1 MNCGGVGPLRDLS
14 DRDNRKQSGFADILL
29 AAATQF
35 SQARSLADLLGA
47 VRQAI
52 RIPSGLDQ
60 AGLGVFEER
69 QKILV
74 VYASPDDG
82 HSQADESTAALSPNG
97 EEFPLLETEA
107 ASFAT
112 RPVTYVS
119 PLLNLDRGM
128 HIQRRFCQAG
138 FRRYVSVPLIYD
150 DRLLGALYACSRVEV
165 PPELEAVEHLEQ
177 LGRLLTPA
185 LWNHLT
191 QTRLALGDRR
201 RATLIELSDAINT
214 SLQMD
219 PILESAR
226 QALAQIEGHR
236 VSIIALLA
244 EDGRSFEAHWH
255 PSPAALDQANATE
268 PEVLQTKATP
278 LPWVLKRRRT
288 FESEDVQGSS
298 SFEIDRRLAELGVR
312 RYVVAPMFVRGKII
326 GGLFFGTSDPH
337 PALTTDVWLYENIAL
352 QLALA
357 IDNAR
362 QFEQL
367 RRLSD
372 RLQQQNVYLR
382 EEIETVHNVE
392 GMIGQSSGMAQ
403 VLTAVSRVAKTNAAV
418 LITGPT
424 GVGKELVAR
433 AIHAQSNRAKHPL
446 VKVNCAAIPDNLV
459 ESELFGHEKGAFT
472 SAVARRI
479 GRFELARD
487 GTLFLDEVGELPP
500 AIQVKLLRVLQDGD
514 FERVG
519 GTETLIS
526 NARIIAATNRD
537 LAKAIESG
545 SFRSDLFYRLN
556 VFPILVPSLSER
568 REDIPLLIDS
578 FIQQFN
584 RRMGKQVES
593 IDAQSMQ
600 YLCERP
606 WPGNIR
612 ELLHVIER
620 AMILCDGPRLTVEE
634 TEPAPSR
641 SSESAAAS
649 AQDAPPALQSV
660 DLPSAVS
667 SLEDAQREHIRR
679 ALQQTAGVVDGPSG
693 AAVLLGLKPSTLR
706 SRMKRLGIQR
716 RPSA

>member
-1 MNCGGVGPLRDLS
+1 MSISGHIQPGVSVQVDSR
-14 DRDNRKQSGFADILL
+14 LL
-29 AAATQF
+29 ATVDRFAGANDLQ
-35 SQARSLADLLGA
+35 DLLAILGHA
-47 VRQAI
+47 VGELEGVRFV
-52 RIPSGLDQ
+52 
-60 AGLGVFEER
+60 GLGVYEQRR
-69 QKILV
+69 QVLV
-74 VYASPDDG
+74 VYGPFAGAEPGSI
-82 HSQADESTAALSPNG
+82 SANG
-97 EEFPLLETEA
+97 EEVPLVETEA
-107 ASFAT
+107 ASFLINPSTFLSA
-112 RPVTYVS
+112 
-119 PLLNLDRGM
+119 PLELDQGM
-128 HIQRRFCQAG
+128 RIQRRLCTAG
-138 FRRYVSVPLIYD
+138 LWRYVSIPLIH
-150 DRLLGALYACSRVEV
+150 RGQLLGVLYAGCHDESRPDGATVEY
-165 PPELEAVEHLEQ
+165 LERLA
-177 LGRLLTPA
+177 RLLTPA
-185 LWNHLT
+185 LWNDLT

-214 SLQMD
+214 SLQME

-236 VSIIALLA
+236 VSIIALLL
-244 EDGRSFEAHWH
+244 EDGRSFEAYWH
-255 PSPAALDQANATE
+255 PSPAALERAQVTE
-268 PEVLQTKATP
+268 PEVLPTKATP
-278 LPWVLKRRRT
+278 LPWVLERRRT
-288 FESEDVQGSS
+288 FESEDVQDSS

-367 RRLSD
+367 KLLSD

-403 VLTAVSRVAKTNAAV
+403 VLTAVSRVARTDATV

-433 AIHAQSNRAKHPL
+433 AIHAQSDRAKHPL
-446 VKVNCAAIPDNLV
+446 VKVNCAAIPENLV

-472 SAVARRI
+472 SAFARRI

-487 GTLFLDEVGELPP
+487 GTLFLDEIGELPP

-519 GTETLIS
+519 GAETLIS

-537 LAKAIESG
+537 LAKSIESG

-568 REDIPLLIDS
+568 REDIPQLVES
-578 FIQQFN
+578 FIHQLN

-593 IDAQSMQ
+593 IDAQSME
-600 YLCERP
+600 YLCARQ

-620 AMILCDGPRLTVEE
+620 AMILCDGACLTVEA
-634 TEPAPSR
+634 TEPAPNR
-641 SSESAAAS
+641 ASESVAAPSQSTA
-649 AQDAPPALQSV
+649 PALQSV
-660 DLPSAVS
+660 ELPSVVS
-667 SLEDAQREHIRR
+667 TLEDAQREHIRR
-679 ALQQTAGVVDGPSG
+679 ALQQSGGVVDGPSG

-706 SRMKRLGIQR
+706 SRMKRLGVHR

>member
-1 MNCGGVGPLRDLS
+1 MSIPGHIQPGASVQGDSR
-14 DRDNRKQSGFADILL
+14 LL
-29 AAATQF
+29 ATVD
-35 SQARSLADLLGA
+35 RLAEANDLQDLLAIVGHA
-47 VRQAI
+47 VAELEGVRVV
-52 RIPSGLDQ
+52 
-60 AGLGVFEER
+60 GLGVYDQRR
-69 QKILV
+69 QVLV
-74 VYASPDDG
+74 VYGPSAGAEPS
-82 HSQADESTAALSPNG
+82 SISANG
-97 EEFPLLETEA
+97 EEFPLVETEA
-107 ASFAT
+107 PSFLT
-112 RPVTYVS
+112 S
-119 PLLNLDRGM
+119 PSTFLSAPLEQDRGTRL
-128 HIQRRFCQAG
+128 QRRLYQAG
-138 FRRYVSVPLIYD
+138 QRRYISIPLVH
-150 DRLLGALYACSRVEV
+150 RGQLLGVLYAGCHDESSPDGATVEY
-165 PPELEAVEHLEQ
+165 LERLA
-177 LGRLLTPA
+177 RLLTPA

-191 QTRLALGDRR
+191 QARLALGDRR

-214 SLQMD
+214 SLQME

-236 VSIIALLA
+236 VSIIALLR
-244 EDGRSFEAHWH
+244 EDGRFFEAYWH
-255 PSPAALDQANATE
+255 PSPAALDRANATTE
-268 PEVLQTKATP
+268 PEVLPTKITP
-278 LPWVLKRRRT
+278 LPWVLERRRT
-288 FESEDVQGSS
+288 FESEDVQGGS
-298 SFEIDRRLAELGVR
+298 SFKIDPRLAKLGVR

-367 RRLSD
+367 RQLSD
-372 RLQQQNVYLR
+372 RLEQQNVYLR

-392 GMIGQSSGMAQ
+392 GMIGRSTGMAQ
-403 VLTAVSRVAKTNAAV
+403 VLTAVSRVAQTDAAV

-472 SAVARRI
+472 SAIARRI

-487 GTLFLDEVGELPP
+487 GTLFLDEIGELPP
-500 AIQVKLLRVLQDGD
+500 PIQVKLLRVLQDGD

-537 LAKAIESG
+537 LAKSIENG

-584 RRMGKQVES
+584 RRMGKQIES
-593 IDAQSMQ
+593 IDTRSMQ
-600 YLCERP
+600 YLCARQ

-620 AMILCDGPRLTVEE
+620 AMILCDGTCLTVEA

-641 SSESAAAS
+641 ASESVVAS
-649 AQDAPPALQSV
+649 AQGTAPALQSV
-660 DLPSAVS
+660 DLPSSVS
-667 SLEDAQREHIRR
+667 TLEDAQREHIRR
-679 ALQQTAGVVDGPSG
+679 ALQQTGGVVDGLSG

-706 SRMKRLGIQR
+706 SRMKRLGINR
-716 RPSA
+716 RPLT

>member
-1 MNCGGVGPLRDLS
+1 MH
-14 DRDNRKQSGFADILL
+14 
-29 AAATQF
+29 
-35 SQARSLADLLGA
+35 
-47 VRQAI
+47 QAI
-52 RIPSGLDQ
+52 RTSSGPDQSGL
-60 AGLGVFEER
+60 GIFEER
-69 QKILV
+69 QNILV
-74 VYASPDDG
+74 VYVSPAEG
-82 HSQADESTAALSPNG
+82 HSQADEASAALPANG
-97 EEFPLLETEA
+97 DEFPLLETEA
-107 ASFAT
+107 ASFAA

-119 PLLNLDRGM
+119 PVLSLDRGM
-128 HIQRRFCQAG
+128 QIQRRFCQAG
-138 FRRYVSVPLIYD
+138 FRRYVSIPLIYD
-150 DRLLGALYACSRVEV
+150 DRLLGALYACFRAET
-165 PPELEAVEHLEQ
+165 PPEQETVEHLEQ

-191 QTRLALGDRR
+191 QARLALGDRR

-214 SLQMD
+214 SLQME
-219 PILESAR
+219 PILQSAR

-236 VSIIALLA
+236 VSIIALLR
-244 EDGRSFEAHWH
+244 EDARSFEAYWH
-255 PSPAALDQANATE
+255 PSPAARDQANATE
-268 PEVLQTKATP
+268 PEILPTKATP
-278 LPWVLKRRRT
+278 LPWVVERRRT

-298 SFEIDRRLAELGVR
+298 SFEIDRRLAQLGVR

-367 RRLSD
+367 KQLSD
-372 RLQQQNVYLR
+372 RLEQQNVYLR
-382 EEIETVHNVE
+382 EEIETVHNIE
-392 GMIGQSSGMAQ
+392 GMIGRSTGMAQ
-403 VLTAVSRVAKTNAAV
+403 VLTAVSRVAKTDAAV

-433 AIHAQSNRAKHPL
+433 AIHAQSNRARHPL

-487 GTLFLDEVGELPP
+487 GTLFLDEVGELPL

-556 VFPILVPSLSER
+556 VFPIVVPSLSER
-568 REDIPLLIDS
+568 RDDIPLLIES
-578 FIQQFN
+578 FMQQFN
-584 RRMGKQVES
+584 RRMGKQIES

-600 YLCERP
+600 YLCARQ

-620 AMILCDGPRLTVEE
+620 AMILCDGTCLTVEV
-634 TEPAPSR
+634 TEPVPSR
-641 SSESAAAS
+641 ASESVAAS
-649 AQDAPPALQSV
+649 AQGAAPALQSV
-660 DLPSAVS
+660 ELPPAVS
-667 SLEDAQREHIRR
+667 TLEDAQREHIRR
-679 ALQQTAGVVDGPSG
+679 ALQKTGGVVDGPGG
-693 AAVLLGLKPSTLR
+693 AAAILGLKPSTLR
-706 SRMKRLGIQR
+706 SRMKRLGIHR
-716 RPSA
+716 RPLT

>member
-1 MNCGGVGPLRDLS
+1 
-14 DRDNRKQSGFADILL
+14 LL
-29 AAATQF
+29 TAATQF
-35 SQARSLADLLGA
+35 SQARNLADLLGA
-47 VRQAI
+47 LHGALRAS
-52 RIPSGLDQ
+52 SGLDQ
-60 AGLGVFEER
+60 ACLGIFEER
-69 QKILV
+69 QRILV
-74 VYASPDDG
+74 VYASTVEGQSHRGASAEP
-82 HSQADESTAALSPNG
+82 LSANG
-97 EEFPLLETEA
+97 EEFPLIETEA

-112 RPVTYVS
+112 RPETHVS
-119 PLLNLDRGM
+119 PLLNPDRGM
-128 HIQRRFCQAG
+128 QIQRRFCRAG

-150 DRLLGALYACSRVEV
+150 DRLLGALYVGIRVEV
-165 PPELEAVEHLEQ
+165 PPERAAVQQLEQ

-185 LWNHLT
+185 LWNQLT
-191 QTRLALGDRR
+191 QARLALGDRR

-214 SLQMD
+214 SLQLE

-236 VSIIALLA
+236 VSIIALLR
-244 EDGRSFEAHWH
+244 EDGRSFEAYWH
-255 PSPAALDQANATE
+255 PLPTALAQANATK
-268 PEVLQTKATP
+268 PEVLPTKSTP
-278 LPWVLKRRRT
+278 LPWVLERRRT
-288 FESEDVQGSS
+288 FESEDVDGSAL
-298 SFEIDRRLAELGVR
+298 FEIDRRLAELGAR

-357 IDNAR
+357 VDNAR

-367 RRLSD
+367 RQLSD

-392 GMIGQSSGMAQ
+392 GMVGRSSGMEQ
-403 VLTAVSRVAKTNAAV
+403 VLKAVSRVANTDAAV

-433 AIHAQSNRAKHPL
+433 AIHAQGLRAKHPL
-446 VKVNCAAIPDNLV
+446 VKVNCAAIPDSLV

-472 SAVARRI
+472 SAVAKRI

-487 GTLFLDEVGELPP
+487 GTLFLDEVGELPL

-526 NARIIAATNRD
+526 NARIIAATNRN
-537 LAKAIESG
+537 LEKSIENG

-568 REDIPLLIDS
+568 RDDIPLLVES

-584 RRMGKQVES
+584 RRMGKQIES

-600 YLCERP
+600 YLCERE

-620 AMILCDGPRLTVEE
+620 AMILCDGACLTVEE
-634 TEPAPSR
+634 TEPAPNRDSG
-641 SSESAAAS
+641 SAAA
-649 AQDAPPALQSV
+649 PPANTELPPQSA
-660 DLPSAVS
+660 PATAEVS
-667 SLEDAQREHIRR
+667 TLEDAQREHIRR
-679 ALQQTAGVVDGPSG
+679 ALKQTGGVVDGPRG
-693 AAVLLGLKPSTLR
+693 AAALLGLKPSTLR
-706 SRMKRLGIQR
+706 SRMKRLGIKA
-716 RPSA
+716 RPLA

>member
-1 MNCGGVGPLRDLS
+1 LSISGHIQPGVSVQVDSR
-14 DRDNRKQSGFADILL
+14 LL
-29 AAATQF
+29 ATVDRFAGANDLQ
-35 SQARSLADLLGA
+35 DLLAILGHA
-47 VRQAI
+47 VGELEGVRFV
-52 RIPSGLDQ
+52 
-60 AGLGVFEER
+60 GLGVYEQRR
-69 QKILV
+69 QVLV
-74 VYASPDDG
+74 VYGPSAGAEPGSI
-82 HSQADESTAALSPNG
+82 SANG
-97 EEFPLLETEA
+97 EEFPLVETEA
-107 ASFAT
+107 ASFLINPSTFLSA
-112 RPVTYVS
+112 
-119 PLLNLDRGM
+119 PLELDQGM
-128 HIQRRFCQAG
+128 RIQRRLCTAG
-138 FRRYVSVPLIYD
+138 LWRYVSIPLIH
-150 DRLLGALYACSRVEV
+150 RGQLLGVLYAGCHDESRPDGATVEY
-165 PPELEAVEHLEQ
+165 LERLA
-177 LGRLLTPA
+177 RLLTPA

-214 SLQMD
+214 SLQME

-236 VSIIALLA
+236 VSIIALLL
-244 EDGRSFEAHWH
+244 EDGRSFEAYWH
-255 PSPAALDQANATE
+255 PSPAALEQAQVTE
-268 PEVLQTKATP
+268 PEVLPTKATP
-278 LPWVLKRRRT
+278 LPWVLERRRT
-288 FESEDVQGSS
+288 FESEDVQDSS

-367 RRLSD
+367 KLLSD

-403 VLTAVSRVAKTNAAV
+403 VLTAVSRVARTDATV

-433 AIHAQSNRAKHPL
+433 AIHAQSDRAKHPL
-446 VKVNCAAIPDNLV
+446 VKVNCAAIPENLV

-472 SAVARRI
+472 SAFARRI

-487 GTLFLDEVGELPP
+487 GTLFLDEIGELPL

-537 LAKAIESG
+537 LAKSIESG

-568 REDIPLLIDS
+568 REDIPQLVES
-578 FIQQFN
+578 FIHQLN

-593 IDAQSMQ
+593 IDAQSMD
-600 YLCERP
+600 YLCARQ

-620 AMILCDGPRLTVEE
+620 AMILCDGACLTVEA

-641 SSESAAAS
+641 ASESVAAPSQS
-649 AQDAPPALQSV
+649 AAPALQSV
-660 DLPSAVS
+660 ELPSVVS
-667 SLEDAQREHIRR
+667 TLEDAQREHIRR
-679 ALQQTAGVVDGPSG
+679 ALQQSGGVVDGPSG

-706 SRMKRLGIQR
+706 SRMKRLGVHR

>member
-1 MNCGGVGPLRDLS
+1 MSIPGHIQPGASSQVDSR
-14 DRDNRKQSGFADILL
+14 LL
-29 AAATQF
+29 ATVDRLVEANDLQ
-35 SQARSLADLLGA
+35 DLLAIVGHA
-47 VRQAI
+47 VAELEGVRVV
-52 RIPSGLDQ
+52 
-60 AGLGVFEER
+60 GLGIYEQRR
-69 QKILV
+69 QVLV
-74 VYASPDDG
+74 VYGPSARAEPGSI
-82 HSQADESTAALSPNG
+82 SANG
-97 EEFPLLETEA
+97 EEFPLVETEA
-107 ASFAT
+107 ASFLTNPSTFLSA
-112 RPVTYVS
+112 
-119 PLLNLDRGM
+119 PLKPDQGM
-128 HIQRRFCQAG
+128 RIQRRICTAG
-138 FRRYVSVPLIYD
+138 LRRYVSVPLIH
-150 DRLLGALYACSRVEV
+150 RGQLLGVLYVGCHEGSRPDLATVEY
-165 PPELEAVEHLEQ
+165 LERLA
-177 LGRLLTPA
+177 RLLTPA

-201 RATLIELSDAINT
+201 RATLIELSNAINT
-214 SLQMD
+214 SLQME

-236 VSIIALLA
+236 VSIIALFR
-244 EDGRSFEAHWH
+244 EDGRSFEAYWH
-255 PSPAALDQANATE
+255 PSASALDQASATE
-268 PEVLQTKATP
+268 PEVLPTKATP
-278 LPWVLKRRRT
+278 LPWVLERRRT

-298 SFEIDRRLAELGVR
+298 SFDIDGRLAELGVR

-362 QFEQL
+362 QFEKL
-367 RRLSD
+367 RQLSD

-392 GMIGQSSGMAQ
+392 GMIGRSTGMAQ
-403 VLTAVSRVAKTNAAV
+403 VLTAVSRVAKTDAAV

-472 SAVARRI
+472 SAVGRRI

-487 GTLFLDEVGELPP
+487 GTLFLDEIGELPL
-500 AIQVKLLRVLQDGD
+500 AIQVKLLRVLQDGG

-537 LAKAIESG
+537 LAESIESG

-556 VFPILVPSLSER
+556 VFPIVVPSLSER
-568 REDIPLLIDS
+568 RDDIPLLVES

-584 RRMGKQVES
+584 RRMGKQIES
-593 IDAQSMQ
+593 IDDQSMQ
-600 YLCERP
+600 YLCTRQ

-612 ELLHVIER
+612 ELRHAIER
-620 AMILCDGPRLTVEE
+620 AMILCDGACLTVEA
-634 TEPAPSR
+634 TKPAPSR
-641 SSESAAAS
+641 ASESVAALSQS
-649 AQDAPPALQSV
+649 AAPALQSV
-660 DLPSAVS
+660 DLPSVVPT
-667 SLEDAQREHIRR
+667 LEDAQREHIRR
-679 ALQQTAGVVDGPSG
+679 ALQQTGGVVDGPSG
-693 AAVLLGLKPSTLR
+693 AAALLGLKPSTLR
-706 SRMKRLGIQR
+706 SRMKRLGIHR
-716 RPSA
+716 RPLA